1 MSKDTFPM
9 TLVIMDAD
17 ELDALRRA
25 INVQFEVENDNVLDD
40 VISSAVKICTSNE
53 QSDGYVNGQLH
64 QFRQDA
70 ATRIDALMA
79 ISRLR
84 ERIS

>member
-9 TLVIMDAD
+9 TLVINDAD

-40 VISSAVKICTSNE
+40 VISSAEKIRTLSE
-53 QSDGYVNGQLH
+53 QSDGYINGQLH
-64 QFRQDA
+64 QFRRDT
-70 ATRIDALMA
+70 ATRVDALMA
-79 ISRLR
+79 MSRLR